1 MVLCYFDPD
10 DDGSVDDGICL
21 KVYLP
26 SFKEEIGSRI
36 IQSFIKWRSCK
47 IKITS
52 CTVLIKFPFL
62 RLLPSMSNIPP
73 IGS

>member
-1 MVLCYFDPD
+1 MVLRYFDGD
-10 DDGSVDDGICL
+10 DDGNVDDGIFL
-21 KVYLP
+21 GIHLP

-52 CTVLIKFPFL
+52 
-62 RLLPSMSNIPP
+62 
-73 IGS
+73 